1 MTLKNDTMLS
11 GGKYRIVRFISAGG
25 FGCTYEAVHTL
36 MNTRVAIKEFFPK
49 DFCNRDENTS
59 QISVG
64 TKSPVELVA
73 RLKKQFLREAK
84 VLFDMKHPSVV
95 RVIDFF
101 EENGTAYYVM
111 DYIDGPSLEQILKEN
126 GPMPEPQA
134 VKYVSQICDA
144 LGYVHSQGKVH
155 LDLKPNNVMID
166 SPDGRAVLIDFG
178 TSKQYSTDGGVTSTM
193 MGLTP
198 GYAPPEQ
205 CSNDIKDLGA
215 ASDIYALGA
224 TLYRMLTGNTPVD
237 SLSRSAGTQLLPLP
251 PTVSPSVAMAIER
264 AMTLNRNLRPQ
275 SAEEFMQIIRGAAPQ
290 TPPPAPAA
298 DSGATHIATPGAG
311 SGGNNGGAYGGNP
324 APYGGGDGGYG
335 GPQSPYGQGFGGNHY
350 PPRKKGLSKGAVVAI
365 TIASVLFVLFAA
377 LIIWAI
383 ASPDETPVSAA
394 DTGFVVEESMECDT
408 FIGTDTE
415 PVEAVPEEPKTE
427 ADCISGTNGLGLTLG
442 KHNYQGYFQHG
453 SDQWPVSLSLTATD
467 SYPYVT
473 NASYRNESQ
482 GITLPLT
489 VVNEGSHDLVLANA
503 KGQFTLR
510 LNRNGDG
517 WSGQATWKDMTLP
530 CVLN

>member
-59 QISVG
+59 QVSVG
-64 TKSPVELVA
+64 TKSQVELVG

-166 SPDGRAVLIDFG
+166 SSDGRAVLIDFG

-224 TLYRMLTGNTPVD
+224 TLYRMLTGKTPVD

-251 PTVSPSVAMAIER
+251 PTVSPSVAIAIER
-264 AMTLNRNLRPQ
+264 AMTLNRTQRPQ

-298 DSGATHIATPGAG
+298 DSGATRIATPGGG
-311 SGGNNGGAYGGNP
+311 SGGNNGGAYGGSP
-324 APYGGGDGGYG
+324 APYGGGDGGYS
-335 GPQSPYGQGFGGNHY
+335 GPQRPYGQDFGGNHY
-350 PPRKKGLSKGAVVAI
+350 PPQKKGMSKGAVVAI

-377 LIIWAI
+377 FIIWAI

-394 DTGFVVEESMECDT
+394 DTDT
-408 FIGTDTE
+408 LMIE
-415 PVEAVPEEPKTE
+415 TE
-427 ADCISGTNGLGLTLG
+427 APDSMAVIDAGQGGQSEPEQAEPSAGTNGLGLTLG
-442 KHNYQGYFQHG
+442 KHNYQGYFQSG

-530 CVLN
+530 CLFF